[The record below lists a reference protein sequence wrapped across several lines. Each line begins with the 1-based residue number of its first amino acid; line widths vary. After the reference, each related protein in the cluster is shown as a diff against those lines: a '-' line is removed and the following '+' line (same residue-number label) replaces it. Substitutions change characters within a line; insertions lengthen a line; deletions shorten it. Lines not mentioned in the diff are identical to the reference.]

1 MRLHLRQAP
10 DLFAEAEDG
19 ALSKAKRSAFEGAGY
34 PPASQLG
41 FGQGHDD
48 QLPRYD
54 LGPCGPV
61 SRDGDSDAEPPIHR
75 RESSGRG
82 LIGFRWRLQRL
93 GRTEDLSEDDSL
105 LQRIEIHQVHPEHD
119 GVIF

>member
-1 MRLHLRQAP
+1 MGLQLRQAP
-10 DLFAEAEDG
+10 DLFTEAKEG
-19 ALSKAKRSAFEGAGY
+19 ALCETQGTAFEGAGY

-82 LIGFRWRLQRL
+82 LIGVRWRLQRL
-93 GRTEDLSEDDSL
+93 GRTEDFPEDDGL
-105 LQRIEIHQVHPEHD
+105 LQRIEIH
-119 GVIF
+119 